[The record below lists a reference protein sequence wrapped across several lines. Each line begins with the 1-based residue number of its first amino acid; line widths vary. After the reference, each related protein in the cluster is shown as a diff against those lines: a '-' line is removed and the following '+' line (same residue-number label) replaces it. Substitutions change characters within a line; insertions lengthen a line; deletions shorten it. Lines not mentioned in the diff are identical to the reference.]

1 MGIRVVFMSVPELAG
16 IFLCGDYCNQNV
28 TEGNLLILELH

>member
-16 IFLCGDYCNQNV
+16 IFLCGDF
-28 TEGNLLILELH
+28 LLFWKNTIIFVPLY